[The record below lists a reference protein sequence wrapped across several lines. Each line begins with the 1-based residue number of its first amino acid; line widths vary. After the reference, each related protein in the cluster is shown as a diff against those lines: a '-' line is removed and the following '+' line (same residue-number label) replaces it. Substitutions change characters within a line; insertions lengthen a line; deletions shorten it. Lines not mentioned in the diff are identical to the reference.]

1 MPKVEKLGARLDR
14 AQTEKDRLE
23 TKLESSQS
31 ELGKSKAE
39 LDKAASEV
47 GRSGADWEAAK
58 QRLSRLELEN
68 ERLRHEIEKSTST
81 TTASF
86 TRTAHK
92 YDSSPEVD
100 RIQDRAE
107 KTAQELRRAQA
118 ELRVTQADNERAK
131 AEAAALQEKV
141 IPLFNNYLFSSFHR
155 YLYKLLTV
163 NNNNKIK
170 NIINIE
176 KK

>member
-1 MPKVEKLGARLDR
+1 MPVWRGHRQRRK
-14 AQTEKDRLE
+14 RLE

-58 QRLSRLELEN
+58 QRMARLELEN
-68 ERLRHEIEKSTST
+68 EKLRHDIDRQSTYGKSTLN
-81 TTASF
+81 
-86 TRTAHK
+86 
-92 YDSSPEVD
+92 SSQEMD

-107 KTAQELRRAQA
+107 KAAAELRRAQT
-118 ELRVTQADNERAK
+118 ELRVTQAENERAR

-141 IPLFNNYLFSSFHR
+141 RQSIGTYYHSGTLHSSTLPYRYFNPEIETFH
-155 YLYKLLTV
+155 LVPPKGLLRSLC
-163 NNNNKIK
+163 
-170 NIINIE
+170 E
-176 KK
+176 